1 MSPTP
6 ATAPQRAWRR
16 AALAAVAL
24 AFLAVAFFRKGEVM
38 VDDAFIT
45 FRYAENLA
53 AGKGLC
59 FNEGERVEGYSNLS
73 YTLLLAVAPV
83 LGVSTLLA
91 AQAIGGAAAVAGLLA
106 MPGLARGLGSS
117 PWRGVGAAIA
127 VGVTATHANWAFRGL
142 ETPVFTALLLWGA
155 ALASLDLEAGRDPA
169 WKAIALFG
177 IAGITRPEGPAYA
190 VAAAVAIA
198 SARGLRSGARFVALS
213 SAWILQIA
221 FRLSYYGD
229 VWPNTYYA
237 KVWAG
242 PERCAAALRYAGS
255 FARGSGALTAAWLL
269 GLGVLAL
276 GIKRRAARVPLALVA
291 TSLFFVVQSGGDRMA
306 DFRFFHATSALLAVA
321 ACCAFR
327 GVASVAVAILIPIVA
342 IASPAAAGARRT
354 VASVLVPAAIGDPAA
369 RAWIGRRF
377 ALLTE
382 VQDVAQREVGTWLAQ
397 HLPGGSL
404 IAINDCGI
412 VPYTSRLPTLDT
424 AGLMDRHIARL
435 PGPHARRV
443 DLRYVLSRRPAA
455 IVLALRGVQSAS
467 PYDARMASCPELLAS
482 YRLAKVVPYTSHAY
496 CVFVATGA
504 PVALP
509 PEGIDLLSELPRARE
524 VEHAAAV
531 HDVVTLPET
540 RVAELMALAPRPGDA
555 VGDAAV
561 ATLDAALREI
571 APATHHGI
579 AFTLAPG
586 SGRGHV
592 KFVLPRLEPGSR
604 LELGL
609 LRRGP
614 GAAELRVRLEGSGGV
629 AIDRTLAAGARG
641 EVVRLEEEIPRL
653 VDGAELELTVA
664 PSPVA
669 DGSVEVDVVEPLL
682 SSPRGAAQKPSSA
695 PTMLTP

>member
-397 HLPGGSL
+397 HLPEARSSPSTTVASFPTRAACRPSTPRGSWT
-404 IAINDCGI
+404 
-412 VPYTSRLPTLDT
+412 V
-424 AGLMDRHIARL
+424 IARL

-482 YRLAKVVPYTSHAY
+482 YRLAKVVLYTSHAY